1 MKNNYKNEKTFG
13 YIISIILFFFSIY
26 PNFNISDSNLSILIL
41 SLIIL
46 FIAIFRAKYLQNIT
60 AVWMLLGTK
69 IGHYISKIFMI
80 IFFFIILTPISIL
93 AKTTG
98 KKFLQTKNKNNSGS
112 AWIIRKEFVNNFKK
126 QS

>member
-26 PNFNISDSNLSILIL
+26 PNFNISDSNFSILIL

-46 FIAIFRAKYLQNIT
+46 FIALFRAKYLQNIT